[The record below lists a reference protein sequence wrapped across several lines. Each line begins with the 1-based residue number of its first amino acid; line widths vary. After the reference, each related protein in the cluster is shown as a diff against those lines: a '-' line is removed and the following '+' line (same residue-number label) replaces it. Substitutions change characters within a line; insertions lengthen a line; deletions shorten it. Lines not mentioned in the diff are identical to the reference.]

1 MCWGSLHRAH
11 AISWASLIKLKAVRV
26 YLKLVVPGLFPGFV
40 CMIFPDSSSVLIV
53 LSTLVVRG
61 KLEIRNPQKETI
73 LDLNHR
79 KTAPQNSQ
87 LVKYS
92 VNSKYSTVHHMAVT
106 VSYIIWIFHMA
117 VTSYGYFIPWQQS
130 INQSINHMAVGGS
143 LNAGHPHG
151 VVPQTSV

>member
-1 MCWGSLHRAH
+1 MLTYCT
-11 AISWASLIKLKAVRV
+11 AV
-26 YLKLVVPGLFPGFV
+26 KN
-40 CMIFPDSSSVLIV
+40 ITSVLIV

-92 VNSKYSTVHHMAVT
+92 VNTVHHMAVNLIL
-106 VSYIIWIFHMA
+106 YIIWQLNTVHHMA
-117 VTSYGYFIPWQQS
+117 DVTAI
-130 INQSINHMAVGGS
+130 
-143 LNAGHPHG
+143 
-151 VVPQTSV
+151 

>member
-1 MCWGSLHRAH
+1 MLTYCT
-11 AISWASLIKLKAVRV
+11 AV
-26 YLKLVVPGLFPGFV
+26 KN
-40 CMIFPDSSSVLIV
+40 ITSVLIV

-92 VNSKYSTVHHMAVT
+92 VKSKYSTVHHMAVT

-117 VTSYGYFIPWQQS
+117 VTSYGYFIWQLV
-130 INQSINHMAVGGS
+130 AV
-143 LNAGHPHG
+143 
-151 VVPQTSV
+151 